1 MEKLKE
7 CIICNHKYFN
17 NFIDCKDYFLSKEVF
32 SICEC
37 RNCGFKFTNPR
48 PLPDN
53 LPGYYDPNEYL
64 SYTNS
69 KKGFLS
75 SIYQLVKNITIRRK
89 YLAIN
94 KLFSTGTILDI
105 GCGTGDFLNYFKK
118 NNWLTYGIEPN
129 KFARDYAIKNYNI
142 DVKQENEI
150 NNFSSNHFD
159 VITMWH
165 SLEHVS
171 SLRDLII
178 NITRIL
184 KDNGIIVV
192 AVPNCDSW
200 DAKYY
205 KDHWAAY
212 DVPRHLYHFTPKT
225 LGLLFKNYSFKI
237 VNTFPMI
244 FDSFYISLLSEK
256 YISGKTK
263 YFKALANG
271 IKSNFYAR
279 KNEKNYSSLI
289 YFLKK
294 E

>member
-1 MEKLKE
+1 MEELKE

-17 NFIDCKDYFLSKEVF
+17 NFIDCKDYFLSGEVF

-53 LPGYYDPNEYL
+53 LPRYYDPNEYL

-75 SIYQLVKNITIRRK
+75 SIYKLIKNFTIRRK
-89 YLAIN
+89 YLTIN
-94 KLFSTGTILDI
+94 KLFTTGTILDI
-105 GCGTGDFLNYFKK
+105 GCGTGDFLNYFKI

-142 DVKQENEI
+142 DVECENEI
-150 NNFSSNHFD
+150 NNFPSNQFD
-159 VITMWH
+159 VITLWH

-171 SLRDLII
+171 SLSDLIN
-178 NITRIL
+178 NIARIL
-184 KDNGIIVV
+184 KDTGILVV

-205 KDHWAAY
+205 KEHWAAY
-212 DVPRHLYHFTPKT
+212 DVPRHLYHFTPT
-225 LGLLFKNYSFKI
+225 SLSLIFKNHSFKI

-256 YISGKTK
+256 YLSGKTK

-279 KNEKNYSSLI
+279 KYGKNYSSLLYI
-289 YFLKK
+289 LKK